1 MNKLRLLKFFLY
13 ICRNV
18 IFSVYLMKYSCFFL
32 SLILIGCLSFPKQQ
46 KELSTEEV
54 SDTLV
59 VVKDTENV
67 DERRLKEAMTDAL
80 QKIRDSLYGKEGEY
94 TYDFD
99 TAEEG
104 YAPIGVAIKVGKY
117 TEEAYY
123 AVIFMHLIKQRL

>member
-1 MNKLRLLKFFLY
+1 MRLLKIFLY

-32 SLILIGCLSFPKQQ
+32 SLMLIGCLSSHKQQ

-59 VVKDTENV
+59 AVKDTENV

-99 TAEEG
+99 TAE
-104 YAPIGVAIKVGKY
+104 
-117 TEEAYY
+117 
-123 AVIFMHLIKQRL
+123 